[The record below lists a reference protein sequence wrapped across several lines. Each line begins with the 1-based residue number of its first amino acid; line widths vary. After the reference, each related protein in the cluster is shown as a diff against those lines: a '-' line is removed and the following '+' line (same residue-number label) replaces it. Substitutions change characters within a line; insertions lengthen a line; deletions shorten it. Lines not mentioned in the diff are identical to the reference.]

1 MSDGKTQHS
10 AVLLKVCP
18 RKNIAGAV
26 LPSVAFWSLFSPASC
41 DDPHGF
47 GEKSPVWGCL
57 EMLWLPMTQRWAGA
71 PGMYWGSIPKGRD
84 FGKSQADVYGNKI

>member
-47 GEKSPVWGCL
+47 GEKSPVWGMPGDAL
-57 EMLWLPMTQRWAGA
+57 A
-71 PGMYWGSIPKGRD
+71 PDDPALGWSSGDVLGQHPKRKGFREEP
-84 FGKSQADVYGNKI
+84 S